1 MKRNQIRFI
10 VLLGTLSIL
19 GIILIQI
26 YFLSNIWGI
35 KEREFNQT
43 VNIALRSVAE
53 RLSDYNQTMLPHGNP
68 VKQMSSHY
76 FVVSVN
82 DVIDTNVLEYFLQ
95 TEFEKHNIVLD
106 YEYAIYNCDT
116 DQMEFGKLIKKGE
129 TPKPIVFSSD
139 LPHYDVCVYCFGV
152 NFPSKK
158 DYIIGDMTAWMV
170 VSVILL
176 LAIVFFGYAMFVI
189 LKQKRLSELQKDFIN
204 NMTHEFKT
212 PISSINISADVLSS
226 SEIASQPERLV
237 LYSQII
243 KQENNRLNN
252 LVEKVLQIAK
262 IEKGGVELK
271 FEQVDLNPL
280 VEEVVETF
288 RAKNGSNYECRIESA
303 LDPDIS
309 TIKADPLHLTNVLH
323 NLLDNA
329 LKYGGPSTI
338 VRVFTKMINGRIT
351 IGVEDNGP
359 GIKPEHQKKVFQKF
373 YRVPTGNVHNVKG
386 FGLGLFYVKKV
397 CTAHKWKVYLRS
409 EEDKG
414 TTFII
419 EA

>member
-26 YFLSNIWGI
+26 YFLGNIWNI

-53 RLSDYNQTMLPHGNP
+53 RISSYNKTILPHGNP

-76 FVVSVN
+76 FIVNVN
-82 DVIDTNVLEYFLQ
+82 DIIDPSILEYFLK
-95 TEFEKHNIVLD
+95 TEFEKHNIEID
-106 YEYAIYNCDT
+106 YEYAIYNCSNN
-116 DQMEFGKLIKKGE
+116 QMEYGKLVKKGE
-129 TPKPIVFSSD
+129 APKPITFSEN
-139 LPHYDVCVYCFGV
+139 LPHYRECVYCFGV

-158 DYIIGDMTAWMV
+158 DYLVGDMGAWMV
-170 VSVILL
+170 VSFILL

-212 PISSINISADVLSS
+212 PISSINISADVLSAP
-226 SEIASQPERLV
+226 EIINQPERLG

-252 LVEKVLQIAK
+252 LVEQVLQIAK

-271 FEQVDLNPL
+271 PESIDLNNL
-280 VEEVVETF
+280 MEEVVGTF
-288 RAKNGSNYECRIESA
+288 KAKNGKDGDCQIIAN
-303 LDPDIS
+303 LDPEASVI
-309 TIKADPLHLTNVLH
+309 TADPLHLTNLMH

-329 LKYGGPSTI
+329 IKYGKEANSIEVFSKLKGSKI
-338 VRVFTKMINGRIT
+338 LFGVRD
-351 IGVEDNGP
+351 EGP

-373 YRVPTGNVHNVKG
+373 YRVPTGNVHDVKG

-397 CTAHKWKVYLRS
+397 CQAHRWKVWLES
-409 EEDKG
+409 EEGKG
-414 TTFII
+414 TTFFV
-419 EA
+419 ET

>member
-26 YFLSNIWGI
+26 YFLSNIWSI

-43 VNIALRSVAE
+43 VNIALRTVAE
-53 RLSDYNQTMLPHGNP
+53 RLSDYNETMLPHGSP
-68 VKQMSSHY
+68 VRQMSSHY
-76 FVVSVN
+76 FMVSIT
-82 DVIDTNVLEYFLQ
+82 DVIDANVLENFLQ
-95 TEFEKHNIVLD
+95 TEFEKHNIEID

-116 DQMEFGKLIKKGE
+116 GEMEFGRLIRRGYD
-129 TPKPIVFSSD
+129 PKSIDFSNALPIYED
-139 LPHYDVCVYCFGV
+139 CVYCFGV
-152 NFPSKK
+152 NFPSKR
-158 DYIIGDMTAWMV
+158 DYIIGDMGAWMV
-170 VSVILL
+170 VSFILL

-189 LKQKRLSELQKDFIN
+189 LQQKRLSELQKDFIN

-226 SEIASQPERLV
+226 PEILKQPERLG

-243 KQENNRLNN
+243 KQENNRLNT

-262 IEKGGVELK
+262 IEKGGVDLK
-271 FEQVDLNPL
+271 TESVDLNPL
-280 VEEVVETF
+280 IEEVVETF
-288 RAKNGSNYECRIESA
+288 RAKNGRSEDHQITAS
-303 LDPDIS
+303 LDPKVS
-309 TIKADPLHLTNVLH
+309 VIKADSLHLTNVLH

-329 LKYGGPSTI
+329 IKHGGTPAKITVFSTAKFG
-338 VRVFTKMINGRIT
+338 RVIF
-351 IGVEDNGP
+351 GVKDQGT
-359 GIKPEHQKKVFQKF
+359 GISPVHQKKIFQKF

-397 CTAHKWKVYLRS
+397 CQAHRWKVYLES
-409 EEDKG
+409 EEGKG
-414 TTFII
+414 TTFFI

>member
-26 YFLSNIWGI
+26 YFLGNIWNI

-43 VNIALRSVAE
+43 VNIALGSVAE
-53 RLSDYNQTMLPHGNP
+53 RISHYNQTILPHGNP

-76 FVVSVN
+76 FVVNVN
-82 DVIDTNVLEYFLQ
+82 DVIDANILEFFLK
-95 TEFEKHNIVLD
+95 TEFEKHNVEID
-106 YEYAIYNCDT
+106 YEYAIYNCINGE
-116 DQMEFGKLIKKGE
+116 MEYGRLVKKGQD
-129 TPKPIVFSSD
+129 PKPISFSKD
-139 LPHYDVCVYCFGV
+139 LPHYNECVYCFGV

-158 DYIIGDMTAWMV
+158 EYLVADMGAWIV
-170 VSVILL
+170 VSFILL
-176 LAIVFFGYAMFVI
+176 LAIVFFGYAIFVI

-212 PISSINISADVLSS
+212 PISSINISADVLSTP
-226 SEIASQPERLV
+226 EIMNQPERLK
-237 LYSQII
+237 LYTQII

-252 LVEKVLQIAK
+252 LVEQVLQIAK
-262 IEKGGVELK
+262 IEKGGLELK
-271 FEQVDLNPL
+271 ISNVDLSNL
-280 VEEVVETF
+280 VEEVVGTF
-288 RAKNGSNYECRIESA
+288 KAKNGKVEDCQIIA
-303 LDPDIS
+303 TLDPEAK
-309 TIKADPLHLTNVLH
+309 TITADPLHLTNLLH

-329 LKYGGPSTI
+329 IKYGLGANKVEVFSKAQGDKI
-338 VRVFTKMINGRIT
+338 VF
-351 IGVEDNGP
+351 GVKDQGP

-397 CTAHKWKVYLRS
+397 CQAHRWKVWLES
-409 EEDKG
+409 EEGKG
-414 TTFII
+414 TTIFV